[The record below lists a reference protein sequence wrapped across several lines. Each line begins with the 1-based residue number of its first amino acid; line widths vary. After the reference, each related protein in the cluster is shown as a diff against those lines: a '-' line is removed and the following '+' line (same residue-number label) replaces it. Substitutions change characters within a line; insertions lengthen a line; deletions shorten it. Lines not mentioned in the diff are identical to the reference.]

1 MKAYIFPGQG
11 SQFKGMGGALFNEF
25 QEITAK
31 ANQVLGY
38 DIKRLCLEDPLK
50 QLGLT
55 QYTQPALYVVN
66 ALYYIKKT
74 KESGVKPDYVAGHS
88 LGEYNALFAAGAF
101 DFEIGL
107 KLVQKR
113 GELMSRESG
122 GGMAAI
128 LGLSEDKI
136 AQILNEND
144 ISSVQIANYNTPS
157 QVVISGSKK
166 NIERLSARFE
176 KENAMY
182 IPLNVSGAFHSGYMT
197 KAKSVFEIFLDSFSF
212 NNINIPVIS
221 NVHARP
227 YQQGEL
233 KKNLAD
239 QINHPVKWTESV
251 RYLMGLGVTEFE
263 ELGPGN
269 VLERLVKSIKKEAG
283 PLFS

>member
-11 SQFKGMGGALFNEF
+11 SQFKGMGGALFDGF
-25 QEITAK
+25 PEITAK

-101 DFEIGL
+101 DFETGL

-113 GELMSRESG
+113 GELMSLESG

-136 AQILNEND
+136 AHVLNENN
-144 ISSVQIANYNTPS
+144 ISRVQIANYNTPS
-157 QVVISGSKK
+157 QVVISGAKK
-166 NIERLSARFE
+166 DIDRLSALFE

-182 IPLNVSGAFHSGYMT
+182 IPLNVSGAFHSGT
-197 KAKSVFEIFLDSFSF
+197 
-212 NNINIPVIS
+212 
-221 NVHARP
+221 
-227 YQQGEL
+227 
-233 KKNLAD
+233 
-239 QINHPVKWTESV
+239 
-251 RYLMGLGVTEFE
+251 
-263 ELGPGN
+263 
-269 VLERLVKSIKKEAG
+269 
-283 PLFS
+283 